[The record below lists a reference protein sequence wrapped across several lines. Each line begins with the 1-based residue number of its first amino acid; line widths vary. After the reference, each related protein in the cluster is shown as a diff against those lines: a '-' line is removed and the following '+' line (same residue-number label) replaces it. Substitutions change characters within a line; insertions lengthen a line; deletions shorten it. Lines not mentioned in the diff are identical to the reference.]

1 MQKLELT
8 WIGKGSEPAVEPRIL
23 LHDAS
28 KDYGDP
34 VADNM
39 LIHGDN
45 LLALKAL
52 EQEFTGQVK
61 CIYIDPPYNTGSA
74 FEHYDDN
81 LEHSTWL
88 SLMKPR
94 LQLLRNLLAE
104 DGVIFISIDDDEG
117 HYLKILCDE
126 VFGRN
131 CFITSVIWRNSDNS
145 NNNALTFSI
154 DHNYILVY
162 GRNPNWRPKF
172 LNDPKKRT
180 HFKNPDNDPR
190 GPWFDGNPVNN
201 PGLRV
206 NLQYDITTPSGK
218 IIHHPPNGWRW
229 SWETIQEKMKT
240 GEIRFSDDE
249 TRLIRRTYLNEMEGL
264 PPSTMWTDLEVTGHT
279 RKAKYELK
287 NLFPEVPVTSL
298 FSTPKPEL
306 LINYVLQL
314 ASEPG
319 DLVLDSFLGSGT
331 TAAVAH
337 KMGRRWIGIEL
348 GDHCYT
354 HCLPRLKA
362 VVDGEQG
369 GVSKSVNWQGG
380 GGFKF
385 YELAP
390 TLIVKDK
397 HGNPIIDTEKYNPE
411 MLAAAVAKLNGFAY
425 APDSEVFWKQ
435 GKNVENSYIYVTTKY
450 LTARELD
457 DIARDLMDYE
467 KLLICAPAFDIGL
480 GKRYENI
487 DLRKIPQSMLNKC
500 EFGADNYNLNIVNP
514 PELDEE
520 EWDDA
525 EQ

>member
-1 MQKLELT
+1 MTNQRLELT
-8 WIGKGSEPAVEPRIL
+8 WIGKGEEPAIEPRIL
-23 LHDAS
+23 LHDAEL
-28 KDYGDP
+28 DYGDP
-34 VADNM
+34 NTENM

-52 EQEFTGQVK
+52 EQEYAGQVK

-88 SLMKPR
+88 SLMQPR
-94 LQLLRNLLAE
+94 LKILKNLLSD
-104 DGVIFISIDDDEG
+104 DGSIWISIDDEERD
-117 HYLKILCDE
+117 YLKILCDE
-126 VFGRN
+126 VFGRA
-131 CFITSVIWRNSDNS
+131 CFIGSIIWRNSDNS

-162 GRNPNWRPKF
+162 GRKKDWKPKF
-172 LNDPKKRT
+172 LNDPKKRS

-240 GEIRFSDDE
+240 REIRFSEDE
-249 TRLIRRTYLNEMEGL
+249 TRLIRRTYLKEMKGL
-264 PPSTMWTDLEVTGHT
+264 PPSTLWADLDVTGHT

-306 LINYVLQL
+306 LISYILEL
-314 ASEPG
+314 ASNEG
-319 DLVLDSFLGSGT
+319 DFVLDSFLGSGT

-337 KMGRRWIGIEL
+337 KMGRRYIGIEL

-354 HCLPRLKA
+354 HCKPRLDK
-362 VVDGEQG
+362 VIDGEQG
-369 GVSKSVNWQGG
+369 GISKSVNWQGG
-380 GGFKF
+380 GGYKF

-397 HGNPIIDTEKYNPE
+397 YGNPVFSDQYNPE
-411 MLAAAVAKLNGFAY
+411 MLVAAVSKINGYRY
-425 APDSEVFWKQ
+425 APDKEIFWKQ
-435 GKNVENSYIYVTTKY
+435 GVSQDSSYIFVTTEY
-450 LTARELD
+450 FTAALLD
-457 DIARDLMDYE
+457 GIAQEISEMER
-467 KLLICAPAFDIGL
+467 LLICAPAFDVGL
-480 GKRYENI
+480 NQKYENVTV
-487 DLRKIPQSMLNKC
+487 RKIPQSVLDKC
-500 EFGADNYNLNIVNP
+500 EYGVDNYNLNIVDP

-520 EWDDA
+520 EWEDA
-525 EQ
+525 